1 LVIFTNSS
9 MFFRE
14 KCLPLRR
21 KNSHRLIKYIF
32 NMEQQKS
39 SRATDWM
46 LFGISLVVMLGFLYF
61 LPEWFWVVL
70 PFVGT
75 YWAKGMDYI

>member
-1 LVIFTNSS
+1 
-9 MFFRE
+9 
-14 KCLPLRR
+14 
-21 KNSHRLIKYIF
+21 
-32 NMEQQKS
+32 MEQQKS